1 MKTNNKSGERAL
13 TKAQVDQVV
22 SAAKTTEEKLLMQI
36 GFNVGLRRDDLVSLE
51 LKNIKLNEARIDF
64 NEKKKGNRI
73 RSVSI
78 PQTLVGE
85 LSRYIITL
93 PKTQVYLFPAR
104 EINTKNGYMSSRT
117 AYTIFNKL
125 CGECGIRTPIPIHAM
140 RSTSAKILKQK
151 GWSIEQVAKH
161 LGDTVQT
168 VQHYYTVPSSEEMKE
183 LMARDGGVT

>member
-22 SAAKTTEEKLLMQI
+22 SAAKTTEEKLLMEI
-36 GFNVGLRRDDLVSLE
+36 GFNIGLRRDDLVSLE
-51 LKNIKLNEARIDF
+51 IQNINLAEAQIDF
-64 NEKKKGNRI
+64 NEKKKGGRI
-73 RSVSI
+73 RSVYI
-78 PQTLVGE
+78 PRILVGE
-85 LSRYIITL
+85 LSRYLLTL
-93 PKTQVYLFPAR
+93 PKEQVYLFPAR
-104 EINTKNGYMSSRT
+104 EINTKTGHMSSRT

-125 CGECGIRTPIPIHAM
+125 CGECGIQTPIPIHAM
-140 RSTSAKILKQK
+140 RSTSAKLLKAK
-151 GWSIEQVAKH
+151 GWSIEQVARH